1 MKKKIFILSVI
12 IFLLFPL
19 PTNANPLLQMY
30 FDSLPN
36 NVKTYVLRSN
46 VSINMVD
53 SIDYYIPN
61 GEVNAITY
69 LYPYNAVIDIK
80 NGCEEYLTHEI
91 GHTIDYY
98 NNNLWFWSGTD
109 NFKYIYLV
117 ERYNNTLFFYG
128 NGTDNEHEYF
138 AEAFNQY
145 LYNPTNLK
153 KYNPLTYDYIKNVV
167 NILQW
172 L

>member
-1 MKKKIFILSVI
+1 MKKRVCILSVL
-12 IFLLFPL
+12 IFLLFPI
-19 PTNANPLLQMY
+19 TTKANELLQMY

-69 LYPYNAVIDIK
+69 FYPSNAIIDIK

-91 GHTIDYY
+91 GHSIDYY

-109 NFKYIYLV
+109 NF
-117 ERYNNTLFFYG
+117 
-128 NGTDNEHEYF
+128 
-138 AEAFNQY
+138 
-145 LYNPTNLK
+145 
-153 KYNPLTYDYIKNVV
+153 
-167 NILQW
+167 
-172 L
+172 

>member
-1 MKKKIFILSVI
+1 MKKKIFLLSVLV
-12 IFLLFPL
+12 FLLFPVS
-19 PTNANPLLQMY
+19 TKANELLQMY
-30 FDSLPN
+30 FNNLPN
-36 NVKTYVLRSN
+36 NVKTYVLRSK

-53 SIDYYIPN
+53 SIDYYVPN

-69 LYPYNAVIDIK
+69 FYPSNAIINIK
-80 NGCEEYLTHEI
+80 NGREEYLTHEI
-91 GHTIDYY
+91 GHLIDYY
-98 NNNLWFWSGTD
+98 NNIWFWSSTD
-109 NFKYIYLV
+109 NFKYIYLA

-167 NILQW
+167 NILQ
-172 L
+172 

>member
-1 MKKKIFILSVI
+1 MKKKIFLLSVLAFL
-12 IFLLFPL
+12 IFPI
-19 PTNANPLLQMY
+19 PTRANELLQMY
-30 FDSLPN
+30 FDNLPN

-53 SIDYYIPN
+53 SIDYYISN

-69 LYPYNAVIDIK
+69 FYPSNAVINIK
-80 NGCEEYLTHEI
+80 NGREEYLTHEI
-91 GHTIDYY
+91 GHSIDYY

-109 NFKYIYLV
+109 NFKYIYLA
-117 ERYNNTLFFYG
+117 ERYNNPLFFYG

-167 NILQW
+167 NILQ
-172 L
+172 